1 MKLYILASLNKYS
14 IAFFFFLCRGSIWN
28 ISWIY
33 FLTGSVHV
41 LCFGYSMRWL
51 LCSILRENLWGMLTD
66 FIPLLKIHLENI
78 RELNI
83 LCLHCLEFL
92 PLIFFGLSGFQV
104 IWAFQ
109 QKSNLRS
116 GHIGP
121 PGHIWRKIERFK
133 VISWQNPFLNT
144 WSM

>member
-1 MKLYILASLNKYS
+1 MRYVNRLYSSFENS
-14 IAFFFFLCRGSIWN
+14 
-28 ISWIY
+28 
-33 FLTGSVHV
+33 
-41 LCFGYSMRWL
+41 
-51 LCSILRENLWGMLTD
+51 LREHQRTKHLVP
-66 FIPLLKIHLENI
+66 PL
-78 RELNI
+78 
-83 LCLHCLEFL
+83 FGV
-92 PLIFFGLSGFQV
+92 PSSDFFGLSGFQV

-144 WSM
+144 

>member
-92 PLIFFGLSGFQV
+92 PLNFLASVVFKWFGLSN
-104 IWAFQ
+104 
-109 QKSNLRS
+109 KNLTCDLGILVPLATFWEKLKDLRWS
-116 GHIGP
+116 AG
-121 PGHIWRKIERFK
+121 KIH
-133 VISWQNPFLNT
+133 S
-144 WSM
+144 